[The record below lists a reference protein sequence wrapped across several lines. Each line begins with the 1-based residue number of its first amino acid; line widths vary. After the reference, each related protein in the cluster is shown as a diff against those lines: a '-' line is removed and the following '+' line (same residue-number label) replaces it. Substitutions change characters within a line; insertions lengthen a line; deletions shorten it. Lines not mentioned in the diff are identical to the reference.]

1 MLDAI
6 RAEGSR
12 PPFFVVHGLH
22 GALAIAQAMGRA
34 LDRDQPLYALHARGI
49 DGTEP
54 PARSMEEMLRGY
66 LTKIR
71 GVRPHGPYVIGGVCS
86 GGLVAMELAQ
96 TLAQQ
101 GEIVWPVILL
111 DPPVVPCSI
120 GHPDPTGDPAIYR
133 QLYLGVEQVFRS
145 FAHQFSYLPFNVDDP
160 VQLHRAI
167 DVGIE
172 TLVTL
177 CRYVPPRFERA
188 TVLIASVERA
198 FGYLHPQSPWQKVV
212 PNPGRMHLIGGSHID
227 LLYQHLD
234 EVLRILRFVLDSP
247 FES

>member
-1 MLDAI
+1 MLAAI

-12 PPFFVVHGLH
+12 PPLFVVHGLH

-54 PARSMEEMLRGY
+54 PARSMEEMLGGY
-66 LTKIR
+66 LAKIR
-71 GVRPHGPYVIGGVCS
+71 AVRPRGPYVLGGVCS
-86 GGLVAMELAQ
+86 GGFVAMELAQ
-96 TLAQQ
+96 ALAGQ
-101 GEIVWPVILL
+101 GETVGPVILL
-111 DPPVVPCSI
+111 DPPPAPCTF

-133 QLYLGVEQVFRS
+133 QLYLGVERVFRS
-145 FAHQFSYLPFNVDDP
+145 FSHQFGYLPFDVNDP

-167 DVGIE
+167 EVGIQ

-198 FGYLHPQSPWQKVV
+198 FGYLHPQSPWQKIV
-212 PNPGRMHLIGGSHID
+212 PNPGRMHLIGGSHAD

-234 EVLRILRFVLDSP
+234 EVLRILRFVLDSL